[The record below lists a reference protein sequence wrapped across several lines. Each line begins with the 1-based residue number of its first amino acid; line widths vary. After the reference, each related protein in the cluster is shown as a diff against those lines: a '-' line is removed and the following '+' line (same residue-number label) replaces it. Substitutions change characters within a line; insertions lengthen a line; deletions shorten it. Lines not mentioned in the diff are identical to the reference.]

1 MAKKS
6 VIAREKKRRE
16 TVAKYAEKRAR
27 LTEIR
32 EALFSD
38 RRALVGEE
46 NKIAQKYANPAQ
58 KAELEQLAR
67 LKAEGKWEELQ
78 KLPRDAS
85 PVRMH
90 NRCALTGRPRGYL
103 RKFGVCRN
111 VFRELSVEGKI
122 PGVRKSSW

>member
-16 TVAKYAEKRAR
+16 TVAKYAEKR
-27 LTEIR
+27 
-32 EALFSD
+32 
-38 RRALVGEE
+38 
-46 NKIAQKYANPAQ
+46 
-58 KAELEQLAR
+58 AR

>member
-16 TVAKYAEKRAR
+16 AV
-27 LTEIR
+27 
-32 EALFSD
+32 
-38 RRALVGEE
+38 
-46 NKIAQKYANPAQ
+46 QKYATRR
-58 KAELEQLAR
+58 AELKEELRQLRALPDDEFDPIRAMEISEQ
-67 LKAEGKWEELQ
+67 LQ

-90 NRCALTGRPRGYL
+90 NRCAQTGRPRGYI
-103 RKFGVCRN
+103 RKFGVSRN